1 MLQSALDRMVRILA
15 LSIGVGSVL
24 FTLLGLPGILAQHE
38 ILNPIYSVLAVT
50 FFCGLP
56 PTIAI
61 LSIRVPVHTLRLLAG
76 VHAAGTLVLVAVWVP
91 SMTVASGLEGG
102 NLPWIIATITVAAVE
117 AAIAV
122 SFVFAWAYML
132 LIAAVSGIVRF
143 VTYGSADASQ
153 AIQDAIYVVLIS
165 GFLMALV
172 QLTLLAG
179 REQDAAASA
188 ARDIATA
195 TAAAETLER
204 QRTRF
209 NALTRDDVIQTLR
222 AALQNTREY
231 REFAGGNAV
240 RTLQKMDSYRIDAP
254 VAVTVPV
261 TEFDLQLRTSAV
273 AHGISYASSL
283 GSGELPL
290 VLPLDV
296 ADALSE
302 AMTEAMRNSNR
313 HAERGDGRGVR
324 RTVRVERRIG
334 GVQVV
339 VRDDG
344 RGFNPA
350 RIALDRLG
358 IRLSILERVN
368 ALSGASAAIFS
379 ARGRGTTVSLEWTDP
394 TGAES

>member
-1 MLQSALDRMVRILA
+1 MQSALDRMVRILA
-15 LSIGVGSVL
+15 ASIGVGSVL
-24 FTLLGLPGILAQHE
+24 FTLLGLPAILAQHA
-38 ILNPIYSVLAVT
+38 ILNPVYSVVAAV

-56 PTIAI
+56 PII
-61 LSIRVPVHTLRLLAG
+61 GVLSLRVPIRTLRLLAAI
-76 VHAAGTLVLVAVWVP
+76 HAAGTLVLVALWVP
-91 SMTVASGLEGG
+91 AMTDPDGLSGGA
-102 NLPWIIATITVAAVE
+102 LPWIIATITVAAVE
-117 AAIAV
+117 AAMAV
-122 SFVFAWAYML
+122 PFLFAWSYML
-132 LIAAVSGIVRF
+132 LIAGASGIVRF
-143 VTYGSADASQ
+143 ITFKSPDASQ

-179 REQDAAASA
+179 REQDAAATA
-188 ARDIATA
+188 ARELATA

-222 AALQNTREY
+222 AAMQNTREY
-231 REFAGGNAV
+231 REYAGGNAV
-240 RTLQKMDSYRIDAP
+240 RTLQKMDAYRVDAP
-254 VAVTVPV
+254 IAATVPV
-261 TEFDLQLRTSAV
+261 VDLDLQLRTAAV
-273 AHGISYASSL
+273 AHGVSYASSL
-283 GSGELPL
+283 GSGDLPL

-313 HAERGDGRGVR
+313 HADRRDGRGVR
-324 RTVRVERRIG
+324 RTVRVERQVG
-334 GVQVV
+334 GVQVI

-358 IRLSILERVN
+358 VRLSILERVN
-368 ALSGASAAIFS
+368 ALPGATATIVS
-379 ARGRGTTVSLEWTDP
+379 ARGRGTAVTLEWTDP